1 MLYVL
6 CTVSLLVLYKF
17 VIELFSV
24 FYTRDNIV
32 ILEDWTSKCSE
43 SLTEIQ
49 SQIVLAQ
56 IKKTQRVTQNQQTET
71 EVPLVLLAVHTNET
85 FIVHT
90 CCSCYPSFNQ
100 VPVQIS
106 RQEFDPMK
114 QRKKGVRLIGIASF
128 IIVQCSTALMRK

>member
-1 MLYVL
+1 MYFVQYL
-6 CTVSLLVLYKF
+6 CMYCINLLLNCF
-17 VIELFSV
+17 FV

-32 ILEDWTSKCSE
+32 ILEDWTSKCSA

-49 SQIVLAQ
+49 SQIVSAQ

-71 EVPLVLLAVHTNET
+71 EVPLVLLAVQTNET

-90 CCSCYPSFNQ
+90 CCSCYPFFHQ

-106 RQEFDPMK
+106 RQESDPMK
-114 QRKKGVRLIGIASF
+114 QQKKGVRLIGKTSF
-128 IIVQCSTALMRK
+128 IIVQCSIALMRK